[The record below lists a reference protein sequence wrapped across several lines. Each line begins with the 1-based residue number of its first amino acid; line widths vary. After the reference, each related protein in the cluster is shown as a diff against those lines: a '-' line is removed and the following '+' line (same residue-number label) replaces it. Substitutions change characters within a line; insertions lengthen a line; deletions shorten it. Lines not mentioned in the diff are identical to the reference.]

1 MSSTSGKPSNPLSP
15 VPRDPEVFDGELEE
29 RLLQDIVDEAL
40 AQGVMVT
47 RAKRLRGQELVE
59 GRPSVRLA
67 LSAALS
73 RKDCE
78 KAAGVL
84 KAAFAKV
91 VGRRR

>member
-1 MSSTSGKPSNPLSP
+1 
-15 VPRDPEVFDGELEE
+15 
-29 RLLQDIVDEAL
+29 
-40 AQGVMVT
+40 MVT
-47 RAKRLRGQELVE
+47 RAKRLRGQELNDV
-59 GRPSVRLA
+59 RPSLRLA
-67 LSAALS
+67 ITAGLS